1 MQNYNFINFIKI
13 VDLSL
18 LNFIDYAS
26 YTDSYSEEALMISN
40 EYNQLQINL
49 NPKARKL
56 ITSLILN
63 NISNQIHYGKMNII
77 INTCKPMQNWRQYKR
92 KAAIKSYKYV
102 IQDESIAVDLIKLN
116 QWLDKLYTKLPTI
129 NVKNFNT
136 EFLNITKLNN
146 INTYNNIKYVEFN
159 ELDVWDAYRL
169 LSDFLKYNGNLA
181 FDKLNYNIISDGN
194 REYAHDSNFTDEIKE
209 NIRLQLIEKGI
220 I

>member
-18 LNFIDYAS
+18 LNFIDYVN
-26 YTDSYSEEALMISN
+26 YTEVNSSDALLISN

-49 NPKARKL
+49 NPRGRKL
-56 ITSLILN
+56 ITSLIIN
-63 NISNQIHYGKMNII
+63 NINNQLHYGKMNII
-77 INTCKPMQNWRQYKR
+77 VNTCKPMQNWRQYKR

-102 IQDESIAVDLIKLN
+102 IQDDSIAIDLIKLN
-116 QWLDKLYTKLPTI
+116 QWLDKLYNKLPNI

-136 EFLNITKLNN
+136 EYLNISKLNN
-146 INTYNNIKYVEFN
+146 INTYNNIKFIEFN
-159 ELDVWDAYRL
+159 ELDIWDAYKL
-169 LSDFLKYNGNLA
+169 LGDFLRYNGQLT
-181 FDKLNYNIISDGN
+181 FDKLNYNIITDGN
-194 REYAHDSNFTDEIKE
+194 HEYIHDSNYTDEIKE

>member
-18 LNFIDYAS
+18 LNFIDYVN
-26 YTDSYSEEALMISN
+26 YTDTNSEDALMISN

-49 NPKARKL
+49 NPKGRKL
-56 ITSLILN
+56 ITSLIIN
-63 NISNQIHYGKMNII
+63 NISNQLHYGKMNII

-102 IQDESIAVDLIKLN
+102 IQDESIAIDLI
-116 QWLDKLYTKLPTI
+116 
-129 NVKNFNT
+129 NFNT
-136 EFLNITKLNN
+136 EYLNITKLNN
-146 INTYNNIKYVEFN
+146 INVYNNIKYVEFN
-159 ELDVWDAYRL
+159 ELDVWDAYKL
-169 LSDFLKYNGNLA
+169 LGDFLKYNGQLT
-181 FDKLNYNIISDGN
+181 FDKLNYNIITDGN
-194 REYAHDSNFTDEIKE
+194 RDYIHDSNYTDEIKE

>member
-18 LNFIDYAS
+18 LNFIDYTS
-26 YTDSYSEEALMISN
+26 YADSYSEEALLISN

-77 INTCKPMQNWRQYKR
+77 VNTCKPMQNWRQYKR

-146 INTYNNIKYVEFN
+146 INTYNNIKYIEFN

-194 REYAHDSNFTDEIKE
+194 REYAHDSIFTDEIKE
-209 NIRLQLIEKGI
+209 NIRLQRIEKGI